1 VSMTADGMPPVVV
14 TPEQRRTRLARR
26 ALAAR
31 GLLEAVTWSFMP
43 SDLADLFG
51 GGDAG
56 LRLANPIASDLDTMR
71 PSVLPNLVM
80 AAQRN
85 ADRGHPDVAL
95 FEVGPQYGGV
105 EPDDQALVAT
115 GIRFGRSGPR
125 HWDAAPRA
133 VDVFD
138 AKADAL
144 AALEAAGA
152 PVANAQTTAD
162 APGWYHPGR
171 SGVLRLGNK
180 VLAAFGE
187 LHPRVLRRL
196 DVKAPVVGF
205 EVMLDNLPPPKAKA
219 SKTRPL
225 LKPSPFQPVERD
237 FAFVVAD
244 DVPAEK
250 LVRAAQGADK
260 ALIDGV
266 SVFDVYAGEG
276 IGAGKK
282 SVAIAVRLQPTDAT
296 LTEEQIEAVAEKVVA
311 NVAKQTGG
319 VLRS

>member
-1 VSMTADGMPPVVV
+1 
-14 TPEQRRTRLARR
+14 
-26 ALAAR
+26 
-31 GLLEAVTWSFMP
+31 
-43 SDLADLFG
+43 FG
-51 GGDAG
+51 GDDGA
-56 LRLANPIASDLDTMR
+56 LKLANPIASDLDMMR
-71 PSVLPNLVM
+71 PSVLPNLVL

-85 ADRGHPDVAL
+85 ADRGHADVAL
-95 FEVGPQYGGV
+95 FEVGPQYNGI
-105 EPDDQALVAT
+105 EPDDQSLVAT

-125 HWDAAPRA
+125 HWDATPRA

-152 PVANAQTTAD
+152 PVAGAQTTMD

-171 SGVLRLGNK
+171 SGALRLGKK
-180 VLAAFGE
+180 VLATFGE
-187 LHPRVLRRL
+187 LHPRVLKRL
-196 DVKAPVVGF
+196 DVKGPVVGF

-244 DVPAEK
+244 DVPADK

-260 ALIDGV
+260 ALIDRV

-282 SVAIAVRLQPTDAT
+282 SVAIAVRLQPTGAT
-296 LTEEQIEAVAEKVVA
+296 LTEGEIDAVAEKVVA
-311 NVAKQTGG
+311 SVAKQTGG